1 MSPTKPLTLAGFDP
15 GVVAEYG
22 ITADD
27 LRRVERYLRLLQGPD
42 APALADIAIG
52 GYYGTAALL
61 HEMVELRI
69 LLKREPRLLHWS
81 RSSARSFLNLHKDAH
96 LAALVAE
103 YTYLRRQIGQV
114 LGEQVEMGALL
125 QANTTMRDFN
135 MLAESD
141 WPGRLLYPDAV
152 AVDRARQLLDRLKRI
167 EP

>member
-61 HEMVELRI
+61 HEVVELRV
-69 LLKREPRLLHWS
+69 LLKREPRLLNADHD
-81 RSSARSFLNLHKDAH
+81 SARSFSRSNRDAH
-96 LAALVAE
+96 LSALKVE
-103 YTYLRRQIGQV
+103 YTYLQHQIRRILDEEVEIGTLV
-114 LGEQVEMGALL
+114 WANADDSDFYLL
-125 QANTTMRDFN
+125 V
-135 MLAESD
+135 ESD
-141 WPGRLLYPDAV
+141 WPDRLFVPDAV
-152 AVDRARQLLDRLKRI
+152 EIGRARWLLTRLK
-167 EP
+167 EVGL